1 MMRDVDAVRSG
12 PTWHARLIAAI
23 VSMALATAAACGPAP
38 STAPLPTP
46 EVSCAQP
53 RFDPPSTLT
62 CAVAV
67 AVATTVLPF
76 LHPRLV
82 SIEFGY
88 GGWCPPNARCAR
100 VADTAITGHVIF
112 TFVSGDPL
120 LVHVTLD
127 EATGAVSVTA
137 SGPLPSGS

>member
-1 MMRDVDAVRSG
+1 MDAVRRESV
-12 PTWHARLIAAI
+12 RLVAVAAVAVVAIA
-23 VSMALATAAACGPAP
+23 TACGPAP
-38 STAPLPTP
+38 STVAVPTP

-53 RFDPPSTLT
+53 RFDQPPTLT

-76 LHPRLV
+76 LHPRVV

-137 SGPLPSGS
+137 SGPLPSGG